1 VSDSPRPPGVAGDGA
16 RILLADDEDTF
27 RCATAELLRRRGYA
41 CDGAAD
47 GGSAAALLAER
58 RHDLL
63 IVDIRMQGNRDL
75 EVIAGLRRAGDSIP
89 VVIVT
94 GYPSLA
100 TAIKAVDLRVGAYL
114 VKPVDFEDL
123 LERVR
128 LALAGGAPFLPAR
141 VTA

>member
-1 VSDSPRPPGVAGDGA
+1 VADSPRRPAGAGGGG
-16 RILLADDEDTF
+16 RILLADDEETF

-41 CDGAAD
+41 CDDAPD
-47 GGSAAALLAER
+47 GGTAAALLAER

-75 EVIAGLRRAGDSIP
+75 ELIAGLRRAGDPIP

-94 GYPSLA
+94 GYPSLV
-100 TAIKAVDLRVGAYL
+100 TAIKAVDLRVSAYL

>member
-1 VSDSPRPPGVAGDGA
+1 
-16 RILLADDEDTF
+16 
-27 RCATAELLRRRGYA
+27 LRA
-41 CDGAAD
+41 C
-47 GGSAAALLAER
+47 
-58 RHDLL
+58 
-63 IVDIRMQGNRDL
+63 
-75 EVIAGLRRAGDSIP
+75 RRAGDSIP

-128 LALAGGAPFLPAR
+128 LALAGGAPFLPRAR
-141 VTA
+141 DRLTTRVSRPAGPRRPGSHHEGSTNRETRAASVAGRPPPQRAVSSARSRTIALRVQLRHARFRDPIAAANLAHRQSLP